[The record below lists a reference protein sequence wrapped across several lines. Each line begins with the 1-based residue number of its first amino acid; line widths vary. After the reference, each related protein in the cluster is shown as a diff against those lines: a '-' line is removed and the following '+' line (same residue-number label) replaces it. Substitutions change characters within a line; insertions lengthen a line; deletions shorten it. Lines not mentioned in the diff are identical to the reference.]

1 MKNELER
8 VLNFEG
14 NEVKVRTSEGV
25 ELFNLANSCKVLG
38 ITINDKKKN
47 TIRVQWKGN
56 RSILDR
62 LNKLKQSICSSEADA
77 SPQYIEEIDYILDEI
92 ENSDDRNSIFM
103 SRYLTSRIA
112 MSMNSPKASQ
122 YQDWLAKLDESYSK
136 GELTVTNQELSNI
149 VSSTVN
155 SILPTLINEMTN
167 NLIPTVVEA
176 RNQVTNMQN
185 LMKDQSL
192 IYDTERTEL
201 KEMIGMRSKNVK
213 QLTDKLKYE
222 LEEYYKEPINAK
234 DTFYINAKNR
244 IFKEFRVLRWEQIPV
259 QKYNNVFAYI
269 EEMFDK

>member
-25 ELFNLANSCKVLG
+25 ELFNLANSCRVLG
-38 ITINDKKKN
+38 ITRKDNSKG
-47 TIRVQWKGN
+47 TERIRWVGKC
-56 RSILDR
+56 SLCE
-62 LNKLKQSICSSEADA
+62 KLQDMVGGENVP
-77 SPQYIEEIDYILDEI
+77 PQYIEEINYIIDEI
-92 ENSDDRNSIFM
+92 ENGDDRNGVYC
-103 SRYLTSRIA
+103 SRYITSRLA
-112 MSMNSPKASQ
+112 MKCNNDRANK
-122 YQDWLAKLDESYSK
+122 YQNWLAKLDESYSK